1 MMTGLPCV
9 ATAVGGVPDA
19 LGPAGILVP
28 PDDPDALAEALG
40 ELVDSPERRRSLGE
54 VARARAVER
63 FSIDRMVGETVAVYS
78 EALAA

>member
-1 MMTGLPCV
+1 
-9 ATAVGGVPDA
+9 
-19 LGPAGILVP
+19 VP

-40 ELVDSPERRRSLGE
+40 ELEDSPERRRSLGE